1 MKKTIGDNI
10 NYVVEHW
17 LILVSTVTGS
27 VPISAFASL
36 ICVTGVFK
44 SFAVAIKICAR

>member
-27 VPISAFASL
+27 VPISAFAL
-36 ICVTGVFK
+36 ICVTVVFK